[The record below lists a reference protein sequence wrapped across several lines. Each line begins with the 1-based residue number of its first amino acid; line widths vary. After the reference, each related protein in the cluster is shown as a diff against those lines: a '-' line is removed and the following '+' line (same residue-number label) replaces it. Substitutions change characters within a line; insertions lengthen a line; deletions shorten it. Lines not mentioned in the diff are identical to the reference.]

1 MVAVLVVIVAQMVA
15 LVVERRILVAE
26 VLGQQGKVT
35 PAVMVHPIP
44 VLFCI
49 LVAAVVALALL
60 VEMPQVPLPV
70 VLAAQEKI
78 VSQLGH
84 QQHRPAQADIT
95 LVAAVLAGQLE
106 LHMVLIRLA
115 LAVPVVEP
123 LVF

>member
-1 MVAVLVVIVAQMVA
+1 VEVAVAHLAA
-15 LVVERRILVAE
+15 LVVERRMLVAE
-26 VLGQQGKVT
+26 VLGRQGKVT
-35 PAVMVHPIP
+35 MAVMVHPIP
-44 VLFCI
+44 VQFCTP
-49 LVAAVVALALL
+49 VVVAEVL
-60 VEMPQVPLPV
+60 VLMVETLQVRQPV
-70 VLAAQEKI
+70 VLEAQEKI

-84 QQHRPAQADIT
+84 QQHRLVQAGIT